1 LLPIINPPFHFL
13 PILSMSNDTKHS
25 RPVTVSA
32 EALEF
37 TSLTNK
43 SEIVYISDVSE
54 LDAIS
59 YCLGASPYFLSTSS
73 HSPPPVSLAAL
84 QLKDDRGPT
93 VSKVGLIPVMWKNRT
108 SISDKKGTKFAVFN
122 GLGSGLFLSTA
133 KERARMRLKDENSG
147 KVNNPLMSLSRK
159 FSKVGS
165 MRVKFA
171 DLDG

>member
-1 LLPIINPPFHFL
+1 
-13 PILSMSNDTKHS
+13 MSNDTKHS

-43 SEIVYISDVSE
+43 SEIVNISDVSE

-59 YCLGASPYFLSTSS
+59 YCLGAFPYFFSTSS
-73 HSPPPVSLAAL
+73 HSPPVSLAAL

-108 SISDKKGTKFAVFN
+108 SISDKKETKFAVFN

-133 KERARMRLKDENSG
+133 KERARMKLDDENSA
-147 KVNNPLMSLSRK
+147 KVNIPVMSLSRK
-159 FSKVGS
+159 FANVGS

-171 DLDG
+171 DLDE

>member
-1 LLPIINPPFHFL
+1 
-13 PILSMSNDTKHS
+13 MSNDTKHS

-43 SEIVYISDVSE
+43 SEIVNISDGSE
-54 LDAIS
+54 LNAIS
-59 YCLGASPYFLSTSS
+59 YCLGASPYFLSSS
-73 HSPPPVSLAAL
+73 SYSPPVSLAAL

-93 VSKVGLIPVMWKNRT
+93 VSKVGLIPVMWKHRKN
-108 SISDKKGTKFAVFN
+108 ILDKKGAKFAVFN

-133 KERARMRLKDENSG
+133 KERVRMRIDENSA
-147 KVNNPLMSLSRK
+147 KVNNPLMTLSRK
-159 FSKVGS
+159 FASVGS